1 MADRKAAWE
10 ALRDAAKVVGLH
22 CSTWPFDKR
31 GPWVPDTA
39 QAAALSEAAKA
50 WALASGYRPPVE
62 KGEGGALELR
72 FGRSKGKTVAEAPT
86 DDLEWMAARV
96 RENLDNPEKARFRA
110 TDTALLTAIEAELAE
125 RAES

>member
-1 MADRKAAWE
+1 MADRKAAWTGLQV
-10 ALRDAAKVVGLH
+10 AATAHAGAPRDAV
-22 CSTWPFDKR
+22 T
-31 GPWVPDTA
+31 
-39 QAAALSEAAKA
+39 AAALSEAAKA

-110 TDTALLTAIEAELAE
+110 ADTALLTVIEAEPAGRGE
-125 RAES
+125 G